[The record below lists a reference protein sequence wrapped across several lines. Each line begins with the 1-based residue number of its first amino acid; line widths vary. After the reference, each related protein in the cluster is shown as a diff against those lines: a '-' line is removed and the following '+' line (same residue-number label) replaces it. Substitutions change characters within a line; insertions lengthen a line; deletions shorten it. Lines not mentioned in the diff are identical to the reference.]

1 MKNYLNIEKQSV
13 PWLFMLV
20 ALPLL
25 VAALDQFKVIN
36 LTPYL
41 ASVMVLFMAIFVFIE
56 LGFRAKVK
64 GFKLGKSPF
73 RIFGLVVLLL
83 SVLLAVLNLVGVY
96 FGLLESIQGI
106 LSILLVIYVIAV
118 AFMK

>member
-20 ALPLL
+20 ALPL
-25 VAALDQFKVIN
+25 VIATLDQFNVIS

-56 LGFRAKVK
+56 LGFKAKIR
-64 GFKLGKSPF
+64 GFKLGRSPF
-73 RIFGLVVLLL
+73 RIFGLIVLVL
-83 SVLLAVLNLVGVY
+83 SVLLAILQLVGVY
-96 FGLLESIQGI
+96 FALLESIQGV
-106 LSILLVIYVIAV
+106 LSILLIIYVIAV
-118 AFMK
+118 AFSK

>member
-1 MKNYLNIEKQSV
+1 MKNYLNIEKNSV

-20 ALPLL
+20 ALPLII
-25 VAALDQFKVIN
+25 AALDQFSVIN

-56 LGFRAKVK
+56 LGFKARIK

-73 RIFGLVVLLL
+73 RIFGLA
-83 SVLLAVLNLVGVY
+83 VLLAAVVLAALSLLGVY
-96 FGLLESIQGI
+96 FAAYETIQGVV
-106 LSILLVIYVIAV
+106 SILLIIYVIAV
-118 AFMK
+118 AFVK

>member
-13 PWLFMLV
+13 PWLFLLV
-20 ALPLL
+20 ALPLV

-56 LGFRAKVK
+56 LGFKAKVK

-73 RIFGLVVLLL
+73 RIFGLIVLLL
-83 SVLLAVLNLVGVY
+83 SVLLALLQLIGVY
-96 FGLLESIQGI
+96 FAALESIQGV
-106 LSILLVIYVIAV
+106 LSILLIVYVIAV